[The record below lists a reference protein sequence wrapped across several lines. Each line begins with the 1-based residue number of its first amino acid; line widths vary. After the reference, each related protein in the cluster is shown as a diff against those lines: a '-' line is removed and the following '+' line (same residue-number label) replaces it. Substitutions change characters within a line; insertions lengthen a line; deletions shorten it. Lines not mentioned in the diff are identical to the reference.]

1 MKQFSIYLSGV
12 GGQGIGLLSEPLL
25 RAADYAGHTV
35 KGVDTHGLAQRGG
48 SVVSQIRIGSQVHTP
63 LVSRHQA
70 DLLISLERHEAL
82 RSLTEFAKEG
92 ATLIYYNTV
101 WQPLDVRLGRV
112 AEVSSKSLGDLCRQ
126 MGVKCI
132 EVFHPDLEDAR
143 MLTQKNK
150 GDPDK
155 WVDVKAN
162 LPLLSQKK
170 WFQQTRYGYARGRE
184 PVRYVE
190 NIRTYYDI
198 LVWVTEQQAAEHKP
212 PRDPLQ
218 FGSPAL

>member
-12 GGQGIGLLSEPLL
+12 GGQGIGLLSETLL
-25 RAADYAGHTV
+25 RAADYAGHSV

-143 MLTQKNK
+143 MQNVALLARIDKEGLVPGVKSDHYRQALKDLMAVSMLEKNM
-150 GDPDK
+150 
-155 WVDVKAN
+155 A
-162 LPLLSQKK
+162 L
-170 WFQQTRYGYARGRE
+170 YEAY
-184 PVRYVE
+184 
-190 NIRTYYDI
+190 RT
-198 LVWVTEQQAAEHKP
+198 AA
-212 PRDPLQ
+212 
-218 FGSPAL
+218 